1 MFRDSELTYIQF
13 NIFKMKKYLLLL
25 MLPLFM
31 GGVSACDDDD
41 DTLDPSL
48 IKGIW
53 EVAADDNNDF
63 TAVYNFGALK
73 GWSNYGTVEVRY
85 YNADGS
91 ENENM
96 ASAKYDWHAAGP
108 QGNNGIL
115 DITLTPYEVDAD
127 DPGFF
132 YETYMVTDLTSSRM
146 EWKGLEPN
154 PVKR

>member
-63 TAVYNFGALK
+63 TAVYNFEAL
-73 GWSNYGTVEVRY
+73 
-85 YNADGS
+85 
-91 ENENM
+91 
-96 ASAKYDWHAAGP
+96 
-108 QGNNGIL
+108 
-115 DITLTPYEVDAD
+115 
-127 DPGFF
+127 
-132 YETYMVTDLTSSRM
+132 
-146 EWKGLEPN
+146 
-154 PVKR
+154 